1 MSTII
6 NTSPLPTPFS
16 PSCSRVTDN
25 SLSMPIATL
34 NASAKH
40 PAFAVSPRIPFPF
53 LPGGISWSALRH
65 HYKARHGYEVLTVF
79 VASKPSTTATQR
91 VSGRRGQAL
100 HWYVRDTG
108 RHASICS
115 PCIAI

>member
-6 NTSPLPTPFS
+6 NTSPLPTLFS

-40 PAFAVSPRIPFPF
+40 LAFAATPRIPSPF
-53 LPGGISWSALRH
+53 LLSGISW
-65 HYKARHGYEVLTVF
+65 
-79 VASKPSTTATQR
+79 
-91 VSGRRGQAL
+91 
-100 HWYVRDTG
+100 
-108 RHASICS
+108 
-115 PCIAI
+115 